1 LHSKAQYSDE
11 KTPRDGSMHGFKTSC
26 PCQAS
31 ENSSHSKET
40 QPENQM
46 TYQAFHYSSVYWKRK
61 EKRLEKRP
69 QKRRGSE
76 RSPDNV
82 TRHQA
87 GG

>member
-1 LHSKAQYSDE
+1 MKKHPEMALRMVSKH
-11 KTPRDGSMHGFKTSC
+11 P
-26 PCQAS
+26 AS

-46 TYQAFHYSSVYWKRK
+46 TYQAFHYSSVCWKRK
-61 EKRLEKRP
+61 EKRLERRG
-69 QKRRGSE
+69 QKRGSE